1 MRKIGKFFF
10 LPIFLRNLF
19 LFIHIFQKISF
30 FFYNIH
36 FYFISNSQN
45 NHTFTLYY
53 SHSKRKT
60 VFKQNSKKFF
70 QKKIYSPIKF
80 GLTYISFFIFYSFLL
95 EHPSLGCSNFFTV
108 YQSHTPPVLAQRWM
122 TGLRTRPKNEHKSE
136 AKASRYANAWEG
148 LRECEA
154 RSNPVINK
162 FYTRIEWVMK

>member
-10 LPIFLRNLF
+10 LPIFLRHLF
-19 LFIHIFQKISF
+19 LFIHIFQKNSF

-53 SHSKRKT
+53 NHSKRET

-70 QKKIYSPIKF
+70 QKKIHSPIKF

-95 EHPSLGCSNFFTV
+95 EHPSLGCSNFFTAFKV
-108 YQSHTPPVLAQRWM
+108 ILHLCLHKGGVMTLEGAPKWVISWNNSFTIYEFWGHRLLWQSV
-122 TGLRTRPKNEHKSE
+122 
-136 AKASRYANAWEG
+136 
-148 LRECEA
+148 
-154 RSNPVINK
+154 
-162 FYTRIEWVMK
+162 

>member
-19 LFIHIFQKISF
+19 LFIHIFQKNSL

-60 VFKQNSKKFF
+60 VFKQNSKKVFH
-70 QKKIYSPIKF
+70 KKIHSPIKF

-108 YQSHTPPVLAQRWM
+108 YQSNYCKKFFLNTLIPHMRIGAIIAKAIPTPP
-122 TGLRTRPKNEHKSE
+122 KNPAHS
-136 AKASRYANAWEG
+136 
-148 LRECEA
+148 LT
-154 RSNPVINK
+154 SN
-162 FYTRIEWVMK
+162 TSS

>member
-108 YQSHTPPVLAQRWM
+108 YQSHTPPVLAQRWSN
-122 TGLRTRPKNEHKSE
+122 GLGKRPK
-136 AKASRYANAWEG
+136 W
-148 LRECEA
+148 
-154 RSNPVINK
+154 VISWNNS
-162 FYTRIEWVMK
+162 FTIYEFWGHRLLWQSV

>member
-1 MRKIGKFFF
+1 MTREKFTFPMRKIGKFFF

-19 LFIHIFQKISF
+19 LFIHIFQKNSL

-53 SHSKRKT
+53 NHSKRET

-70 QKKIYSPIKF
+70 QKKIHSPIKF

-95 EHPSLGCSNFFTV
+95 EHPSLGCSNFF
-108 YQSHTPPVLAQRWM
+108 YSLQGHTPPVLAQRWSND
-122 TGLRTRPKNEHKSE
+122 LRRRPQM
-136 AKASRYANAWEG
+136 
-148 LRECEA
+148 
-154 RSNPVINK
+154 SNIVKQQFHDI
-162 FYTRIEWVMK
+162 RILGAQIALAICVKKIF